1 MSNKRVI
8 FFFAVFILTTAL
20 SLTVHAQPAM
30 LEQPMKNFTL
40 YAMGGKTVSLAD
52 YKGKNVLVVFPRV
65 FAAEGRYCSI
75 CNYQYAEL
83 LSLAKTAKEKY
94 NLEILYV
101 IPFSDKTINN
111 WIDAFPDQMASIEQ
125 MKIPKDNTEQSIRRA
140 EFAKNFFVNKY
151 EFTKGEVPT
160 PFPILIDSA
169 RTVSKSLGIFTNDW
183 GGSKVEQD
191 IPSVYLLD
199 KNGILKFKYVSQSTV
214 DRPKNDYLLKVFD
227 SFLK

>member
-1 MSNKRVI
+1 MSNKTI
-8 FFFAVFILTTAL
+8 IKFFAVLILLAAV
-20 SLTVHAQPAM
+20 SLTIQAQPAM
-30 LEQPMKNFTL
+30 LNQPMKNFTL
-40 YAMGGKTVSLAD
+40 PAMDGKTVSLTD
-52 YKGKNVLVVFPRV
+52 FKGKNVLVVFPRV

-83 LSLAKTAKEKY
+83 LSLAKNAKEKY

-101 IPFSDKTINN
+101 VPFQEETINS
-111 WIDAFPDQMASIEQ
+111 WIDAFPDQMAFIEQ
-125 MKIPKDNTEQSIRRA
+125 MKIPKDNTEQSSRRA
-140 EFAKNFFVNKY
+140 DFAKNFFVNKY
-151 EFTKGEVPT
+151 EFAKGEVPT

-169 RTVSKSLGIFTNDW
+169 RTVSKSLGIFMTEW

-199 KNGILKFKYVSQSTV
+199 KEGILKFKYVSQSTV
-214 DRPKNDYLLKVFD
+214 DRPDNDYLTKVFD

>member
-1 MSNKRVI
+1 MKNKI
-8 FFFAVFILTTAL
+8 ALNFFGVLMLMAMI
-20 SLTVHAQPAM
+20 SLTIQAQPAM
-30 LEQPMKNFTL
+30 LNQPMKNFTL
-40 YAMGGKTVSLAD
+40 PTTDGKTVSLTD
-52 YKGKNVLVVFPRV
+52 FKGKNVLVVFPRV

-83 LSLAKTAKEKY
+83 LSLAQKAKAKY

-101 IPFSDKTINN
+101 VSFPEKTINN

-125 MKIPKDNTEQSIRRA
+125 MKNPKEITEQSTRRA
-140 EFAKNFFVNKY
+140 DFAKNFFVNKY
-151 EFTKGEVPT
+151 EFTKGDVPT

-169 RTVSKSLGIFTNDW
+169 RTVSKSLGIFMTEW

-191 IPSVYLLD
+191 IPSVFLLNKD
-199 KNGILKFKYVSQSTV
+199 GILKFKYVSQSTV
-214 DRPKNDYLLKVFD
+214 DRPNNDYLTMVFE